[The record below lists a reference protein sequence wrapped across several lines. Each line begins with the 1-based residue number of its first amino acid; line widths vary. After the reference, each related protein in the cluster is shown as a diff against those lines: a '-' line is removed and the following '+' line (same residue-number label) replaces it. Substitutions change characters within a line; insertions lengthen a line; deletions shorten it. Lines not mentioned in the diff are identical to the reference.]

1 MIQLRTVLVFGA
13 LALFLTTGRSARG
26 DGTEF
31 TIAGGA
37 AQLQI
42 DGGGELDGQWG
53 PWVQPSLSFAPLNDT
68 PQLRI
73 GGGISLGWVS
83 ADVDN
88 EFISGQA
95 DLFLFTPEFLAS
107 WRQPISDHL
116 YLEPGVGVG
125 AVIGALDF
133 VGAEWGAGYSVRP
146 FVRLGYQFDTFSTGI
161 EGAYRFG
168 NLELGGANE
177 DIQNLSVGVFFALK
191 L

>member
-1 MIQLRTVLVFGA
+1 MHLSRTALVFGVLAA
-13 LALFLTTGRSARG
+13 LMTSVGSARG
-26 DGTEF
+26 DGAEF
-31 TIAGGA
+31 TIAGGGT
-37 AQLQI
+37 QLQL
-42 DGGGELDGQWG
+42 DDGGELDGQWG
-53 PWVQPSLSFAPLNDT
+53 PWVQPSISFSPLHDT
-68 PQLRI
+68 PQLRL
-73 GGGISLGWVS
+73 GGGISLGWFS

-107 WRQPISDHL
+107 WRQPISNHF

-146 FVRLGYQFDTFSTGI
+146 FVRLGYRFDSFSTGI
-161 EGAYRFG
+161 EAAYRFG
-168 NLELGGANE
+168 HLELGGADGE
-177 DIQNLSVGVFFALK
+177 IQNLSVGVFFALK